1 MQVSIDRQN
10 VVNKGSLI
18 AFVDVVLNDQL
29 IIKGC
34 KIMQSNGGKWV
45 GMPSQKN
52 EKDGKY
58 YDHCRFKDRA
68 TQDEFSHLVISA
80 FEGNSGAGRQSDAP
94 KQQERDKSPAEI
106 AWEE

>member
-1 MQVSIDRQN
+1 MIISIERQN
-10 VVNKGSLI
+10 IINKGSLVG
-18 AFVDVVLNDQL
+18 FCDVLYNNEL

-34 KIMQSNGGKWV
+34 AVMVNSHGGQFV
-45 GMPSQKN
+45 GMPSKKN

-80 FEGNSGAGRQSDAP
+80 FNGNSGSSEP
-94 KQQERDKSPAEI
+94 KEQRPPVKADV
-106 AWEE
+106 WEE

>member
-1 MQVSIDRQN
+1 MKVSIERKN

-18 AFVDVVLNDQL
+18 AFCDVLYNDEL

-34 KIMQSNGGKWV
+34 KIMQASGGKFV
-45 GMPSQKN
+45 GMPSQKS

-68 TQDEFSHLVISA
+68 LQDEFSHLVISA
-80 FEGNSGAGRQSDAP
+80 FEGNSGASEQQAKP
-94 KQQERDKSPAEI
+94 KEQDGN
-106 AWEE
+106 W